1 MIDMTER
8 VGQVIGFDGTDAL
21 VRMAPAAGCGSCGSR
36 GSCGSAGKAA
46 QVIGMELPAQARL
59 GDRVAVSMPSSS
71 IALAALLG
79 YLLPPACLLAG
90 AVAGAINVGGD
101 EAAVA
106 GAGIGLCA
114 GLLLARLISRFAF
127 RRGLAPAVCN
137 PTTHYGDMP

>member
-1 MIDMTER
+1 MTER

-36 GSCGSAGKAA
+36 GSCGSAGKAPQVIRLQLSATA
-46 QVIGMELPAQARL
+46 QV

-71 IALAALLG
+71 VALAALLG

-90 AVAGAINVGGD
+90 AVAGAVAVGGD

-106 GAGIGLCA
+106 GAGIGFFA
-114 GLLLARLISRFAF
+114 GLLLARLISHFAL
-127 RRGLAPAVCN
+127 RRAFAPAVCD
-137 PTTHYGDMP
+137 PATHYGDTA